1 MQADEI
7 YYKIVDLSVGVDSH
21 LVVSDF
27 WTLFFDG
34 SKTLEGLGAGCVL
47 IDPQKNKHFLACR
60 LEFEC
65 TNNTTEYEALVQG
78 LRKAIELKVSNL
90 KVFGDSE
97 IIVKQIRN
105 QIHCVSPHLKAYQ
118 NEVWD
123 LLKCFNAFNIISIPR
138 LKNAVADLLAT
149 SATRLVP
156 TNNRC
161 SVELLF
167 RPSVL
172 DMITNL

>member
-1 MQADEI
+1 M
-7 YYKIVDLSVGVDSH
+7 
-21 LVVSDF
+21 
-27 WTLFFDG
+27 
-34 SKTLEGLGAGCVL
+34 
-47 IDPQKNKHFLACR
+47 
-60 LEFEC
+60 
-65 TNNTTEYEALVQG
+65 QG

-97 IIVKQIRN
+97 IIVKQIQN
-105 QIHCVSPHLKAYQ
+105 QIHCISPHLKACQ

-138 LKNAVADLLAT
+138 LKNAAADLLAT

-167 RPSVL
+167 RPSVP

>member
-1 MQADEI
+1 M
-7 YYKIVDLSVGVDSH
+7 
-21 LVVSDF
+21 
-27 WTLFFDG
+27 
-34 SKTLEGLGAGCVL
+34 
-47 IDPQKNKHFLACR
+47 
-60 LEFEC
+60 
-65 TNNTTEYEALVQG
+65 NNTAEYEALVQG

-138 LKNAVADLLAT
+138 LKNAAADLLAT
-149 SATRLVP
+149 CP
-156 TNNRC
+156 T
-161 SVELLF
+161 
-167 RPSVL
+167 
-172 DMITNL
+172 M

>member
-1 MQADEI
+1 M
-7 YYKIVDLSVGVDSH
+7 
-21 LVVSDF
+21 
-27 WTLFFDG
+27 
-34 SKTLEGLGAGCVL
+34 
-47 IDPQKNKHFLACR
+47 
-60 LEFEC
+60 
-65 TNNTTEYEALVQG
+65 QG
-78 LRKAIELKVSNL
+78 LKKSIELKVSDL

-97 IIVKQIRN
+97 IVVKQIQN
-105 QIHCVSPHLKAYQ
+105 QIHCVSPNLKDYQ

-138 LKNAVADLLAT
+138 LKNAAADLLAT

-167 RPSVL
+167 RPSVP